1 MTISDIA
8 SADIVSMFSA
18 VAANSPESVAL
29 EVDGS
34 ATSYGTLDQMAGRVA
49 NRLQEAG
56 CVAGDRV
63 LLVAE
68 RSRLTYAAYL
78 GILRAGA
85 AVLPVGPREAKSRL
99 SLIAAESG
107 SRFIIHSSVHAV
119 ASLEGI
125 EAFVWPSAGP
135 DIEDP
140 SDEVESQHWAPRGD
154 AGAYVLYT
162 SGSTGTPKGV
172 PISHENV
179 MAWLPVLADQFG
191 LTASSRVSSGIELTF
206 DPSIITLLGAW
217 YVGATAVIPNRS
229 EALRPATFI
238 RDHGITHWTGVP
250 SSIDVAYA
258 LSDLEPDA
266 MPSLVTAIFG
276 GESMSGLQARRW
288 LHAARGSRLLHVYG
302 PTELTVYCS
311 ANVSGLDALAHVSD
325 SDILP
330 VGLPLPGVEH
340 VLLDANLAPS
350 REGQLA
356 IRGPQRFAGYVDAG
370 MNEGRFA
377 MWERGRP
384 TADLVR
390 GVGPTAQDWFLTG
403 DVMEEV
409 NGQLLFRGR
418 GDQQIKLRGF
428 RVELGEVEAKVAVLE
443 GIEAAAA
450 VVLGEGSAARLVVFI
465 VASVAV
471 LRRDIVRRLGV
482 SLPHYMLPSDI
493 IQISSIPRTEN
504 GKIDRRALALLAEQP
519 KEETGL

>member
-1 MTISDIA
+1 MTISDTA
-8 SADIVSMFSA
+8 PADLVSMFAA
-18 VAANSPESVAL
+18 VVADYPESIAL
-29 EVDGS
+29 EVEGS
-34 ATSYGTLDQMAGRVA
+34 ATSYATLDQMAGRVA
-49 NRLQEAG
+49 DRLLEAG
-56 CVAGDRV
+56 CVSGDRV

-85 AVLPVGPREAKSRL
+85 AVLPVGPREATSRL
-99 SLIAAESG
+99 SLIATESG
-107 SRFIIHSSVHAV
+107 SKFIIHTSGYTAV
-119 ASLEGI
+119 SLTGI
-125 EAFVWPSAGP
+125 EALVWPSAGP
-135 DIEDP
+135 DIQAL
-140 SDEVESQHWAPRGD
+140 SHEVKSEHRAPRGD
-154 AGAYVLYT
+154 ASAYVLYT

-172 PISHENV
+172 PISHGNV

-206 DPSIITLLGAW
+206 DPSIITVLGAW
-217 YVGATAVIPNRS
+217 YVGATAVIPDRS

-238 RDHGITHWTGVP
+238 RHHEITHWTGVP

-258 LSDLEPDA
+258 LRELQQDA

-288 LHAARGSRLLHVYG
+288 LHAARGSSLLHVYG

-311 ANVSGLDALAHVSD
+311 ANVSGLDTLARVSD
-325 SDILP
+325 SDVLP

-350 REGQLA
+350 HEGQLA
-356 IRGPQRFAGYVDAG
+356 IRGPQRFAGYVDASMDG
-370 MNEGRFA
+370 GRFA
-377 MWERGRP
+377 TWERGRP
-384 TADLVR
+384 TANLVR
-390 GVGPTAQDWFLTG
+390 RGRPTAQDWFLTG

-409 NGQLLFRGR
+409 NGQLFFRGR

-428 RVELGEVEAKVAVLE
+428 RVELGEIEAKVAVLE

-450 VVLGEGSAARLVVFI
+450 VVLGDGSAARLVVFI
-465 VASVAV
+465 VAPVAV
-471 LRRDIVRRLGV
+471 PRGDIVRRLDN

-493 IQISSIPRTEN
+493 IRISSIPLTGN

-519 KEETGL
+519 KEEAGL